1 MVKHNIWVSFVVYK
15 EGDLV
20 NRETI
25 YTYLCRPSPQLYI
38 SPDTKSGTGLSV
50 KTQLNQIQKIT
61 EYLYQTWFSGLVSNF
76 PPFLL
81 LPSYLIL
88 NILPVWAAQSTRQ
101 TAAGTIFKLNFSRIS
116 ASQVCDTWHVTG
128 AWQVM
133 VTCTSWQTRPARTV
147 TSATRRWSAWRR
159 PSPSLT
165 ETGTERSALR
175 SSGRSV
181 TEISI
186 MFIRIQTS
194 WPMSESVSNVQP
206 YLGH

>member
-116 ASQVCDTWHVTG
+116 ASQVCDTWRGRDRWWSRVHHGRQGQPGPSHQQHGDGVPEGGFRPLWQRQGRRDQHWG
-128 AWQVM
+128 AREGQ
-133 VTCTSWQTRPARTV
+133 
-147 TSATRRWSAWRR
+147 WRK
-159 PSPSLT
+159 
-165 ETGTERSALR
+165 
-175 SSGRSV
+175 
-181 TEISI
+181 
-186 MFIRIQTS
+186 
-194 WPMSESVSNVQP
+194 
-206 YLGH
+206 